1 MKGLSA
7 KWIEALKKYADRE
20 TWTDDGDFDPCGSSG
35 GNYDDAYYGGYEDG
49 RTELAREI
57 LLALENN

>member
-1 MKGLSA
+1 MSHLSP

-20 TWTDDGDFDPCGSSG
+20 TWTENDEFDPCSFFG
-35 GNYDDAYYGGYEDG
+35 GNYEDTYLDGLADG

-57 LLALENN
+57 LLALEKN